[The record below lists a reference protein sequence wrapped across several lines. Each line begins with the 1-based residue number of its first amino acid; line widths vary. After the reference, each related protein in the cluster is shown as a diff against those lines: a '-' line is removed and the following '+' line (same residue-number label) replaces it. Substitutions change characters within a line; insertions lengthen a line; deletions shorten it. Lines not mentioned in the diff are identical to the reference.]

1 MSSRSKKKL
10 RLMIDGNPVTFTKE
24 QWESVA
30 NELLDAG
37 PIIQESLIRARA
49 DKKGTPEEEF
59 FRIHPGLDPETFEAD
74 IRLACTAVAYVAN
87 FATDK
92 CRFIVEKEDNKNVQ

>member
-1 MSSRSKKKL
+1 MSTRSKKKL
-10 RLMIDGNPVTFTKE
+10 ARDIMNNPITLAKE

-37 PIIQESLIRARA
+37 PIIQDSLRRAKANNA
-49 DKKGTPEEEF
+49 DKQEF
-59 FRIHPGLDPETFEAD
+59 YQLHPGINPETFEAD
-74 IRLACTAVAYVAN
+74 IRLACTAIIYVAN

-92 CRFIVEKEDNKNVQ
+92 CRLVVMEESKNVQ

>member
-1 MSSRSKKKL
+1 MSTRSKKKL
-10 RLMIDGNPVTFTKE
+10 ARDIMNNPITLTKE

-37 PIIQESLIRARA
+37 PIIQDSLRRAKANNA
-49 DKKGTPEEEF
+49 DKQEF
-59 FRIHPGLDPETFEAD
+59 YQLHPGINPETFEAD
-74 IRLACTAVAYVAN
+74 IRLACTAIIYVAN

-92 CRFIVEKEDNKNVQ
+92 CRLVVMEESKNVQ